1 MDDQFLIKGLCG
13 EFYMKDG
20 SVGFLVCNDCKGVYE
35 LQSGESVD
43 DFGLCQCGG
52 ELEYSMSSKLK
63 PIRNKLK
70 YALILGVG
78 VGFASSLFLRMT
90 VLGVLVGGFV
100 AAYMLGGTFKD
111 ALKSGFITGAI
122 IMFLINLMILILG
135 LIKNQDRYGV
145 LGMNVHGPG
154 MTIIFIIVTMFIGG
168 VIAAL
173 TGLIGVKIKSIMSK

>member
-1 MDDQFLIKGLCG
+1 
-13 EFYMKDG
+13 MKDG